1 MKFPSQRWDPLIS
14 TVVFSLFGIILVYFA
29 WQDTKKENYEMNV
42 RQRLEAVLIK
52 WECGATRVEKLLTVR
67 TDGGGLVVGA
77 GHDVLQSE
85 KLELGDKISLGQM
98 SRLFTV
104 DVNSALDGASGLIKN
119 QQSHPEPVQ
128 VVVCAMVFQMGK
140 RGVSKFKKMISAIN
154 NRDYDLASKEMLDSH
169 WARQTPHRAQAMSLL
184 IRQRGS
190 WN

>member
-1 MKFPSQRWDPLIS
+1 MRIDPKWDPLIFC
-14 TVVFSLFGIILVYFA
+14 VVFSVVCLVVTYLA
-29 WQDTKKENYEMNV
+29 INDIKKENYSMDFRE
-42 RQRLEAVLIK
+42 RLEQELIK
-52 WECGATRVEKLLTVR
+52 WECGATRLEKLLTVR

-119 QQSHPEPVQ
+119 LQSHPEPVQ
-128 VVVCAMVFQMGK
+128 VVVCAMIFQMGK

-154 NRDYDLASKEMLDSH
+154 NRDYELASKEMLDSH